1 MINNLRDFRMLQI
14 AAMILYR
21 NIPNIS
27 LVQSDDNAYD
37 ILCSSTID
45 ELRFGVNVVSS
56 SFSASNTYE
65 RYLNYLDSVNYSDR
79 SYQIPI
85 LLMSVN
91 ESTETAMIGIQ
102 VGWIFGKPTIFKKPS
117 MMSLTKE
124 NSNKILDAVKSMDE
138 TIRLLSEHGM
148 KIIKTINLVKSDLNG
163 MNPQARIVYL
173 RDLTDQYKMNPKV
186 VVNEREKIDRLL
198 TGIPEEEY
206 PNDFLDVAV
215 LEMVKQ
221 AFPNAKMK
229 SQLLLFSNELREL
242 QRLSHSVRLTSEML
256 VEPNM
261 NDLPDIAITML
272 DELKLVRFCV
282 DVFVDNPFGRPYF
295 ENLSFTKIEPIE
307 GWLKTFNNYSKA
319 IKSLHSPT
327 EFFLYNK

>member
-65 RYLNYLDSVNYSDR
+65 RYLNYLDSVDYLDKSHR
-79 SYQIPI
+79 IPI
-85 LLMSVN
+85 LLMAVN

-117 MMSLTKE
+117 MKSLTKE

-138 TIRLLSEHGM
+138 TIRLLSKQGM
-148 KIIKTINLVKSDLNG
+148 KIIKTINLDKFAPNG
-163 MNPQARIVYL
+163 KIHLARMVYL
-173 RDLTDQYKMNPKV
+173 RDLTEQYKMKPKV
-186 VVNEREKIDRLL
+186 VVNEREKLNRLL

-206 PNDFLDVAV
+206 PNDFFDDAV

-221 AFPNAKMK
+221 DFPNASMK
-229 SQLLLFSNELREL
+229 SQLLLFSNELRDL
-242 QRLSHSVRLTSEML
+242 QRLSQSVRLKSEML

-261 NDLPDIAITML
+261 NELPDVTIAML
-272 DELKLVRFCV
+272 NGLKLVHFCV
-282 DVFVDNPFGRPYF
+282 DVFVDKQYGRTYF

-319 IKSLHSPT
+319 IKSLHSPI
-327 EFFLYNK
+327 EFFINK

>member
-65 RYLNYLDSVNYSDR
+65 CYLNYLDSVDYSDKNYR
-79 SYQIPI
+79 IPI
-85 LLMSVN
+85 LLMAVN
-91 ESTETAMIGIQ
+91 ESSETAMIGIQ
-102 VGWIFGKPTIFKKPS
+102 VGWRFGKPAIFKKPS

-138 TIRLLSEHGM
+138 TIRLLSKQGM
-148 KIIKTINLVKSDLNG
+148 KIIKTINLDKSTPNG
-163 MNPQARIVYL
+163 RNHHASMVYL
-173 RDLTDQYKMNPKV
+173 RDLTEQYKMKPKV
-186 VVNEREKIDRLL
+186 VVNEREKFNRLL

-206 PNDFLDVAV
+206 PNDYLDDAV

-221 AFPNAKMK
+221 DFPYANMK
-229 SQLLLFSNELREL
+229 SQLLLFSNELMDL
-242 QRLSHSVRLTSEML
+242 QRLSQYVRLTSVMYIK
-256 VEPNM
+256 PNM
-261 NDLPDIAITML
+261 DALPDITITML
-272 DELKLVRFCV
+272 DGLELVHFCV

-295 ENLSFTKIEPIE
+295 ENLSFTKIEPVE

-327 EFFLYNK
+327 EFFI